1 MSEFTINNL
10 AFPIQ
15 LARLA
20 DTRNVE
26 ECRDVFFRL
35 MKVTGLDEELIKKA
49 LDIFDDVYRLYTGR
63 YEGYKSCDT
72 EYHDFRHVIDVTLA
86 SLRITDSLMLNGE
99 KFTKNN
105 IFLVGI
111 AAVFHDTGY
120 IPEINDPVENGA
132 VYTSTHVRR
141 SMVFAEKY
149 MSKKG
154 YSADDIE
161 KTKQMILLTD
171 LSVKLADIKFIDAE
185 TERFAKILA
194 SADLIGQMADRIYL
208 EKLLFL
214 YREFEMGKIPFY
226 SSEADL
232 LTKTIGFFKIM
243 ENRLTSDLEGVNA
256 HLILHFQK
264 RYDINEDLYRKGMD
278 SNLAYLTK
286 ILAEHPGHH
295 REFLRRDNIVE
306 KL

>member
-1 MSEFTINNL
+1 MSDFTINKS
-10 AFPIQ
+10 AFPLQ

-26 ECRDVFFRL
+26 ECRGVFLRL
-35 MKVTGLDEELIKKA
+35 MQVTGLDEGSIEKA
-49 LDIFDDVYRLYTGR
+49 LAIFDDVYRLYTGK

-86 SLRITDSLMLNGE
+86 SLRIADSLMLNGE
-99 KFTKNN
+99 KLTKHNV
-105 IFLVGI
+105 FLVGI

-149 MSKKG
+149 MSQKG
-154 YSADDIE
+154 YPSEDIE

-171 LSVKLADIKFIDAE
+171 LSVKLADIQFIDAE

-214 YREFEMGKIPFY
+214 YREFEMGNIPFY

-243 ENRLTSDLEGVNA
+243 EDRLANTLDGVNA
-256 HLILHFQK
+256 NLILHFQK

-278 SNLAYLTK
+278 SNLKYLTR
-286 ILAEHPGHH
+286 ILEEHPGHH
-295 REFLRRDNIVE
+295 REFLRRDNIVD

>member
-1 MSEFTINNL
+1 M
-10 AFPIQ
+10 Q

-26 ECRDVFFRL
+26 ECRGVFSRL
-35 MKVTGLDEELIKKA
+35 MKLTGLDEGLIKKA
-49 LDIFDDVYRLYTGR
+49 LDIFDDVYCLYTGK

-86 SLRITDSLMLNGE
+86 SLRIADSLTLNGE
-99 KFTKNN
+99 KFSKNN

-120 IPEINDPVENGA
+120 IPEISDPVENGA

-149 MSKKG
+149 MSEKG

-171 LSVKLADIKFIDAE
+171 LSVKLADITNTNTIHLNPSIPII
-185 TERFAKILA
+185 IL
-194 SADLIGQMADRIYL
+194 L
-208 EKLLFL
+208 
-214 YREFEMGKIPFY
+214 
-226 SSEADL
+226 
-232 LTKTIGFFKIM
+232 
-243 ENRLTSDLEGVNA
+243 
-256 HLILHFQK
+256 LILVLVFGDDDEMNDHQCH
-264 RYDINEDLYRKGMD
+264 NPNNHNNNNHNPNNH
-278 SNLAYLTK
+278 SNSNTSSSSST
-286 ILAEHPGHH
+286 P
-295 REFLRRDNIVE
+295 
-306 KL
+306 

>member
-1 MSEFTINNL
+1 MSDFTINNS
-10 AFPIQ
+10 AFPLQ

-20 DTRNVE
+20 DNRNVE

-35 MKVTGLDEELIKKA
+35 MKVTGLGEDLIQKA
-49 LDIFDDVYRLYTGR
+49 LAIFDDIRALYEGR
-63 YEGYKSCDT
+63 FEGYKACDT

-86 SLRITDSLMLNGE
+86 SLRIADSLMLNGE
-99 KFTKNN
+99 KFEKNN

-120 IPEINDPVENGA
+120 IPEKNDPVENGA

-149 MSKKG
+149 MSERG
-154 YSADDIE
+154 YSVDDIE
-161 KTKQMILLTD
+161 KTKQMILITD
-171 LSVKLADIKFIDAE
+171 LSVKIKDVTFIDAE

-214 YREFEMGKIPFY
+214 YREFEIGHIPY
-226 SSEADL
+226 ASEAD
-232 LTKTIGFFKIM
+232 LTKTIGFCKIM
-243 ENRLTSDLEGVNA
+243 DNRLENDLDGVDK

-295 REFLRRDNIVE
+295 REFLRRDNIVG

>member
-1 MSEFTINNL
+1 MSDFTINKS
-10 AFPIQ
+10 AFPMQ

-20 DTRNVE
+20 DTRNIA

-35 MKVTGLDEELIKKA
+35 MQVTGIDEEHIQKA
-49 LDIFDDVYRLYTGR
+49 LTIFDDVRAL
-63 YEGYKSCDT
+63 YEGKYEGDKACDT

-99 KFTKNN
+99 KFNKNN
-105 IFLVGI
+105 VFLVGI

-120 IPEINDPVENGA
+120 IPEIDDPVANGA

-149 MSKKG
+149 MSERG
-154 YSADDIE
+154 YSVDDIE
-161 KTKQMILLTD
+161 KTKQMILITD
-171 LSVKLADIKFIDAE
+171 LSVKIKEVTFIDDE

-214 YREFEMGKIPFY
+214 YREFEIGQIPY
-226 SSEADL
+226 ASEADL
-232 LTKTIGFFKIM
+232 LNKTIGFCKIM
-243 ENRLTSDLEGVNA
+243 DNRLEHDLDGVNK
-256 HLILHFQK
+256 HLLLHFKK
-264 RYDINEDLYRKGMD
+264 RYDIDEDLYRKGMD
-278 SNLAYLTK
+278 SNLKYLTK
-286 ILAEHPGHH
+286 ILEEHPGHH
-295 REFLRRDNIVE
+295 REFLRRDKIVG

>member
-1 MSEFTINNL
+1 MSDFTINKS
-10 AFPIQ
+10 AFPLQ

-26 ECRDVFFRL
+26 ECRGVFLRL
-35 MKVTGLDEELIKKA
+35 MQVTGLDEGSIEKA
-49 LDIFDDVYRLYTGR
+49 LAIFDDVYRLYTGK

-86 SLRITDSLMLNGE
+86 SLRIADSLMLNGE
-99 KFTKNN
+99 KLTKHNV
-105 IFLVGI
+105 FLVGI

-149 MSKKG
+149 MLQKG
-154 YSADDIE
+154 YASEDIE

-171 LSVKLADIKFIDAE
+171 LSVKLADIQFIDAE

-214 YREFEMGKIPFY
+214 YREFEMGNIPFY

-243 ENRLTSDLEGVNA
+243 EDRLANALDGVNA
-256 HLILHFQK
+256 NLILHFQK

-278 SNLAYLTK
+278 SNLKYLTR
-286 ILAEHPGHH
+286 ILEEHPGHH
-295 REFLRRDNIVE
+295 REFLRRDNIVD

>member
-1 MSEFTINNL
+1 M
-10 AFPIQ
+10 Q

-20 DTRNVE
+20 DTRNIE
-26 ECRDVFFRL
+26 ECRNVFFRL
-35 MKVTGLDEELIKKA
+35 MQITGIGEELIQKA
-49 LDIFDDVYRLYTGR
+49 LAIFDDVRAL
-63 YEGYKSCDT
+63 YEGKYKGYKACDT

-99 KFTKNN
+99 KFDKNN

-120 IPEINDPVENGA
+120 IPEIDDPVTNGA

-149 MSKKG
+149 MSERG
-154 YSADDIE
+154 YSVDDIE
-161 KTKQMILLTD
+161 KTKQMILITD
-171 LSVKLADIKFIDAE
+171 LSVKIKDVTFIDAE

-214 YREFEMGKIPFY
+214 YREFEIGQIPY
-226 SSEADL
+226 ASEADL
-232 LTKTIGFFKIM
+232 LNKTIGFCKIM
-243 ENRLTSDLEGVNA
+243 DNRLEHDLDGVNKY
-256 HLILHFQK
+256 LQLHFKK
-264 RYDINEDLYRKGMD
+264 RYDIDEDLYRKGMD
-278 SNLAYLTK
+278 GNLKYLTK
-286 ILAEHPGHH
+286 ILEEHPGHH
-295 REFLRRDNIVE
+295 REFLRRDKIVG

>member
-1 MSEFTINNL
+1 MSDFKINKS
-10 AFPIQ
+10 AFPMQ

-20 DTRNVE
+20 DTRNIE

-35 MKVTGLDEELIKKA
+35 MQVTGIDEEYIQKA
-49 LDIFDDVYRLYTGR
+49 LSIFDDIRAL
-63 YEGYKSCDT
+63 YEGRFKGYKACDT

-86 SLRITDSLMLNGE
+86 SIRITDSLMLNGE
-99 KFTKNN
+99 KFSKNN

-149 MSKKG
+149 MSERG

-161 KTKQMILLTD
+161 KTKQMILITD
-171 LSVKLADIKFIDAE
+171 LSVKIKDVTFIDAE

-214 YREFEMGKIPFY
+214 YREFEIGQIPY
-226 SSEADL
+226 ASEADL
-232 LTKTIGFFKIM
+232 LQKTIGFCKIM
-243 ENRLTSDLEGVNA
+243 DDRLEHDLDGVNK
-256 HLILHFQK
+256 HLLLHFKK
-264 RYDINEDLYRKGMD
+264 RYDIDEDLYRKGMS
-278 SNLAYLTK
+278 SNLKYLTK
-286 ILAEHPGHH
+286 ILEEHPGHH
-295 REFLRRDNIVE
+295 REFLRRDSIVE

>member
-1 MSEFTINNL
+1 MSDFTINKS
-10 AFPIQ
+10 AFPLQ

-26 ECRDVFFRL
+26 ECRGVFLRL
-35 MKVTGLDEELIKKA
+35 MQVTGLDEGSIEKA
-49 LDIFDDVYRLYTGR
+49 LAIFDDVYRLYTGK

-86 SLRITDSLMLNGE
+86 SLRIADSLMLNGE
-99 KFTKNN
+99 KLTKHNV
-105 IFLVGI
+105 FLVGI

-149 MSKKG
+149 MSQKG
-154 YSADDIE
+154 YPSEDIE

-214 YREFEMGKIPFY
+214 YREFEMGNIPFY

-243 ENRLTSDLEGVNA
+243 EDRLANALDGVNA
-256 HLILHFQK
+256 NLILHFQK

-278 SNLAYLTK
+278 SNLKYLTR
-286 ILAEHPGHH
+286 ILEEHPGHH
-295 REFLRRDNIVE
+295 REFLRRDNIVD

>member
-1 MSEFTINNL
+1 M
-10 AFPIQ
+10 Q

-20 DTRNVE
+20 DTRNIE

-35 MKVTGLDEELIKKA
+35 MQVTGIDEEYIQKA
-49 LDIFDDVYRLYTGR
+49 LSIFDDIRAL
-63 YEGYKSCDT
+63 YEGRFKGYKACDT

-86 SLRITDSLMLNGE
+86 SIRITDSLMLNGE
-99 KFTKNN
+99 KFSKNN

-149 MSKKG
+149 MSERG

-161 KTKQMILLTD
+161 KTKQMILITD
-171 LSVKLADIKFIDAE
+171 LSVKIKDVTFIDAE

-214 YREFEMGKIPFY
+214 YREFEIGQIPY
-226 SSEADL
+226 ASEADL
-232 LTKTIGFFKIM
+232 LQKTIGFCKIM
-243 ENRLTSDLEGVNA
+243 DDRLEHDLDGVNK
-256 HLILHFQK
+256 HLLLHFKK
-264 RYDINEDLYRKGMD
+264 RYDIDEDLYRKGMS
-278 SNLAYLTK
+278 SNLKYLTK
-286 ILAEHPGHH
+286 ILEEHPGHH
-295 REFLRRDNIVE
+295 REFLRRDSIVE

>member
-1 MSEFTINNL
+1 MSDFTINKS
-10 AFPIQ
+10 AFPMQ
-15 LARLA
+15 LSRLA
-20 DTRNVE
+20 DTRNIE

-35 MKVTGLDEELIKKA
+35 MKVTGLDENLIEKA
-49 LDIFDDVYRLYTGR
+49 LTIFDDIRALYEGR
-63 YEGYKSCDT
+63 FEGYKACDT

-86 SLRITDSLMLNGE
+86 SLRIADSLMLNGE
-99 KFTKNN
+99 KFEKNN

-120 IPEINDPVENGA
+120 IPEKNDPVENGA

-149 MSKKG
+149 MSERG
-154 YSADDIE
+154 YSVDDIE
-161 KTKQMILLTD
+161 KTKQMVLITD
-171 LSVKLADIKFIDAE
+171 LSVKIKDVTFIDAE

-214 YREFEMGKIPFY
+214 YREFEIGHIPY
-226 SSEADL
+226 ASEADL
-232 LTKTIGFFKIM
+232 LTKTIGFCKIM
-243 ENRLTSDLEGVNA
+243 DNRLENDLDGVDK

-278 SNLAYLTK
+278 CNLAYLTK

>member
-1 MSEFTINNL
+1 MSDFTINKS
-10 AFPIQ
+10 AFPMQ
-15 LARLA
+15 LSRLA
-20 DTRNVE
+20 DTRNIE

-35 MKVTGLDEELIKKA
+35 MKVTGLDENLIEKA
-49 LDIFDDVYRLYTGR
+49 LTIFDDIRALYEGR
-63 YEGYKSCDT
+63 FEGYKACDT

-86 SLRITDSLMLNGE
+86 SLRIADSLMLNGE
-99 KFTKNN
+99 KFEKNN

-120 IPEINDPVENGA
+120 IPEKNDPVENGA

-149 MSKKG
+149 MSERG
-154 YSADDIE
+154 YSVDDIE
-161 KTKQMILLTD
+161 KTKQMVLITD
-171 LSVKLADIKFIDAE
+171 LSVKIKDVTFIDAE

-214 YREFEMGKIPFY
+214 YREFEIGHIPY
-226 SSEADL
+226 ASEADL
-232 LTKTIGFFKIM
+232 LTKTIGFCKIM
-243 ENRLTSDLEGVNA
+243 DNRLENDLDGVDK

-278 SNLAYLTK
+278 CNLAYLTK

-295 REFLRRDNIVE
+295 REFLRRDNIVG

>member
-1 MSEFTINNL
+1 MSDFTFDKSV
-10 AFPIQ
+10 FPLQ
-15 LARLA
+15 LATLA
-20 DTRNVE
+20 NTHNVK
-26 ECRDVFFRL
+26 ECRVVFHRL
-35 MKVTGLDEELIKKA
+35 MQLEGLDDTQISKA
-49 LDIFDDVYRLYTGR
+49 LDIFDDVHNLYIGKFK
-63 YEGYKSCDT
+63 GYKSCNT

-86 SLRITDSLMLNGE
+86 SLRIADSLMLKGE
-99 KFTKNN
+99 TFNKNN

-120 IPEINDPVENGA
+120 IPEITDSVENGA
-132 VYTSTHVRR
+132 VYTKTHVAR

-149 MSKKG
+149 MSERG
-154 YSADDIE
+154 YSKDDIE

-171 LSVKLADIKFIDAE
+171 LSVKLADIKFFDAE

-214 YREFEMGKIPFY
+214 YREFEMGNIPFY

-232 LTKTIGFFKIM
+232 LTKTIGFFKMM
-243 ENRLTSDLEGVNA
+243 ENRLTNDLDGVNA
-256 HLILHFQK
+256 HLLLHFQK

-278 SNLAYLTK
+278 GNLAYLAK
-286 ILAEHPGHH
+286 ILNEHPDSY
-295 REFLRRDNIVE
+295 RDFLRRDNIVE

>member
-1 MSEFTINNL
+1 MSDFTINKSS
-10 AFPIQ
+10 FPMQ

-20 DTRNVE
+20 DTRNIE

-35 MKVTGLDEELIKKA
+35 MQVTGIDEEYIQKA
-49 LDIFDDVYRLYTGR
+49 LSIFDDIRAL
-63 YEGYKSCDT
+63 YEGRFKGYKACDT

-86 SLRITDSLMLNGE
+86 SIRITDSLMLNGE
-99 KFTKNN
+99 KFSKNN

-149 MSKKG
+149 MSERG
-154 YSADDIE
+154 YSVDDIE
-161 KTKQMILLTD
+161 KTKQMILITD
-171 LSVKLADIKFIDAE
+171 LSVKIKEVTFIDAE

-214 YREFEMGKIPFY
+214 YREFEIGQIPY
-226 SSEADL
+226 ASEADL
-232 LTKTIGFFKIM
+232 LNKTIGFCKIM
-243 ENRLTSDLEGVNA
+243 DNRLEHDLDGVNK
-256 HLILHFQK
+256 HLLLHFKK
-264 RYDINEDLYRKGMD
+264 RYDIDEDLYRKGMD
-278 SNLAYLTK
+278 SNLKYLTK
-286 ILAEHPGHH
+286 ILEEHPGHH
-295 REFLRRDNIVE
+295 REFLRRDKIVG

>member
-1 MSEFTINNL
+1 MSDFTINNS
-10 AFPIQ
+10 AFPLQ

-20 DTRNVE
+20 NTRNIE

-49 LDIFDDVYRLYTGR
+49 LAIFDDIRAL
-63 YEGYKSCDT
+63 YEGRFDGYKACDT

-86 SLRITDSLMLNGE
+86 SLRIADSLILNGE
-99 KFTKNN
+99 KFEKNN

-120 IPEINDPVENGA
+120 IPEKNDPVENGA

-149 MSKKG
+149 MSERG
-154 YSADDIE
+154 YSVDDIE
-161 KTKQMILLTD
+161 KTKQMILITD
-171 LSVKLADIKFIDAE
+171 LSVKIKDVTFIDAE

-214 YREFEMGKIPFY
+214 YREFEIGHIPY

-232 LTKTIGFFKIM
+232 LNKTIGFCKIM
-243 ENRLTSDLEGVNA
+243 DNRLENDLDGVNK

-264 RYDINEDLYRKGMD
+264 RYNIDEDLYRKGMEG
-278 SNLAYLTK
+278 NLKYLTK
-286 ILAEHPGHH
+286 ILEEHPGHH

>member
-1 MSEFTINNL
+1 MSDFTINKS
-10 AFPIQ
+10 AFPLQ

-26 ECRDVFFRL
+26 ECRGVFLRL
-35 MKVTGLDEELIKKA
+35 MQVTVLDEGSIEKA
-49 LDIFDDVYRLYTGR
+49 LAIFDDVYRLYTGK

-86 SLRITDSLMLNGE
+86 SLRIADSLMLNGE
-99 KFTKNN
+99 KFTKHNV
-105 IFLVGI
+105 FLVGI

-149 MSKKG
+149 MSQKG
-154 YSADDIE
+154 YPSEDIE

-214 YREFEMGKIPFY
+214 YREFEMGNIPFY

-243 ENRLTSDLEGVNA
+243 EDRLANTLDGVNA
-256 HLILHFQK
+256 NLILHFQK

-278 SNLAYLTK
+278 SNLKYLTR
-286 ILAEHPGHH
+286 ILEEHPGHH
-295 REFLRRDNIVE
+295 REFLRRDNIVD

>member
-1 MSEFTINNL
+1 M
-10 AFPIQ
+10 Q

-20 DTRNVE
+20 DTRNIK

-35 MKVTGLDEELIKKA
+35 MQVTGIDEEHIQKA
-49 LDIFDDVYRLYTGR
+49 LAIFDDVRALYEGR
-63 YEGYKSCDT
+63 FEGYKACDT

-99 KFTKNN
+99 TFSKNN

-120 IPEINDPVENGA
+120 IPEKNDTVENGA

-149 MSKKG
+149 MSERG
-154 YSADDIE
+154 YSVDDIE
-161 KTKQMILLTD
+161 KTKQMILITD
-171 LSVKLADIKFIDAE
+171 LSVKIKEVTFIDAE

-214 YREFEMGKIPFY
+214 YREFEIGQIPY
-226 SSEADL
+226 ASEADL
-232 LTKTIGFFKIM
+232 LNKTIGFCKIM
-243 ENRLTSDLEGVNA
+243 DNRLEHDLDGVNK
-256 HLILHFQK
+256 HLQLHFKK
-264 RYDINEDLYRKGMD
+264 RYDIDEDLYRKGMN
-278 SNLAYLTK
+278 SNLKYLTK
-286 ILAEHPGHH
+286 ILEEHPGHH
-295 REFLRRDNIVE
+295 REFLRRDSIVE

>member
-1 MSEFTINNL
+1 MSDFTVKKSV
-10 AFPIQ
+10 FPLQ
-15 LARLA
+15 LVRLA

-26 ECRDVFFRL
+26 ECRDVFLHL
-35 MKVTGLDEELIKKA
+35 MQVLALDDVCIKKA
-49 LDIFDDVYRLYTGR
+49 LEIFDDIRALYEGR
-63 YEGYKSCDT
+63 FEGYKSCNT

-86 SLRITDSLMLNGE
+86 SLRIADSLIIKGE
-99 KFTKNN
+99 NFTKNN

-111 AAVFHDTGY
+111 AAIFHDTGY
-120 IPEINDPVENGA
+120 IPEKSDPVENGA

-149 MSKKG
+149 MSERG
-154 YSADDIE
+154 YSVDDIE

-171 LSVKLADIKFIDAE
+171 LSVKLADMKFIDAE

-214 YREFEMGKIPFY
+214 YREFEMGNIPFY

-232 LTKTIGFFKIM
+232 LSKTIGFFKIM
-243 ENRLTSDLEGVNA
+243 ENRLEKDLEAVNA

-264 RYDINEDLYRKGMD
+264 RYDINIDLYRKGMD
-278 SNLAYLTK
+278 SNLEYLTK

-295 REFLRRDNIVE
+295 RDFLRRDNIVE

>member
-1 MSEFTINNL
+1 M
-10 AFPIQ
+10 Q
-15 LARLA
+15 LSRLA
-20 DTRNVE
+20 DTRNIE

-35 MKVTGLDEELIKKA
+35 MKVTGLDENLIEKA
-49 LDIFDDVYRLYTGR
+49 LTIFDDIRALYEGR
-63 YEGYKSCDT
+63 FEGYKACDT

-86 SLRITDSLMLNGE
+86 SLRIADSLMLNGE
-99 KFTKNN
+99 KFEKNN

-120 IPEINDPVENGA
+120 IPEKNDPVENGA

-149 MSKKG
+149 MSERG
-154 YSADDIE
+154 YSVDDIE
-161 KTKQMILLTD
+161 KTKQMILITD
-171 LSVKLADIKFIDAE
+171 LSVKIKDVTFIDAE

-214 YREFEMGKIPFY
+214 YREFEIGHIPY
-226 SSEADL
+226 ASEADL
-232 LTKTIGFFKIM
+232 LTKTIGFCKIM
-243 ENRLTSDLEGVNA
+243 DNRLENDLDGVDK

-295 REFLRRDNIVE
+295 REFLRRDNIVG

>member
-1 MSEFTINNL
+1 MSDFTINKS
-10 AFPIQ
+10 AFPLQ

-26 ECRDVFFRL
+26 ECRGVFLRL
-35 MKVTGLDEELIKKA
+35 MQVTGLDEGSIEKA
-49 LDIFDDVYRLYTGR
+49 LAIFDDVYRLYTGK

-86 SLRITDSLMLNGE
+86 SLRIADSLMLNGE
-99 KFTKNN
+99 KLTKHNV
-105 IFLVGI
+105 FLVGI

-149 MSKKG
+149 MSQKG
-154 YSADDIE
+154 YPSEDIE

-171 LSVKLADIKFIDAE
+171 LSVKLADIKFINAE

-214 YREFEMGKIPFY
+214 YREFEMGNIPFY

-243 ENRLTSDLEGVNA
+243 EDRLANALDGVNA
-256 HLILHFQK
+256 NLILHFQK

-278 SNLAYLTK
+278 SNLKYLTR
-286 ILAEHPGHH
+286 ILEEHPGHH
-295 REFLRRDNIVE
+295 REFLRRDNIVD

>member
-1 MSEFTINNL
+1 MSDFTINKS
-10 AFPIQ
+10 AFPMQ
-15 LARLA
+15 LSRLA
-20 DTRNVE
+20 DNRNVE

-35 MKVTGLDEELIKKA
+35 MKVTGLGEDLIQKA
-49 LDIFDDVYRLYTGR
+49 LAIFDDVRALYEGR
-63 YEGYKSCDT
+63 FEGYKACDT

-86 SLRITDSLMLNGE
+86 SLRIADSLMLNGE
-99 KFTKNN
+99 KFEKNN

-120 IPEINDPVENGA
+120 IPEKNDPVENGA

-149 MSKKG
+149 MSERG
-154 YSADDIE
+154 YSVDDIE
-161 KTKQMILLTD
+161 KTKQMILITD
-171 LSVKLADIKFIDAE
+171 LSVKIKDVTFIDAE

-214 YREFEMGKIPFY
+214 YREFEIGHIPY
-226 SSEADL
+226 ASEADL
-232 LTKTIGFFKIM
+232 LTKTIGFCKIM
-243 ENRLTSDLEGVNA
+243 DNRLENDLDGVDK

-278 SNLAYLTK
+278 CNLAYLTK

-295 REFLRRDNIVE
+295 REFLRRDNIVG

>member
-1 MSEFTINNL
+1 MSDFTINKSS
-10 AFPIQ
+10 FPMQ

-20 DTRNVE
+20 DTRNIE

-35 MKVTGLDEELIKKA
+35 MQVTGIDEEYIQKA
-49 LDIFDDVYRLYTGR
+49 LSIFDDIRAL
-63 YEGYKSCDT
+63 YEGRFKGYKACDT

-86 SLRITDSLMLNGE
+86 SIRITDSLMLNGE
-99 KFTKNN
+99 KFSKNN

-149 MSKKG
+149 MSERG

-161 KTKQMILLTD
+161 KTKQMILITD
-171 LSVKLADIKFIDAE
+171 LSVKIKDVTFIDAE

-214 YREFEMGKIPFY
+214 YREFEIGQIPY
-226 SSEADL
+226 ASEADL
-232 LTKTIGFFKIM
+232 LQKTIGFCKIM
-243 ENRLTSDLEGVNA
+243 DDRLEHDLDGVNK
-256 HLILHFQK
+256 HLLLHFKK
-264 RYDINEDLYRKGMD
+264 RYDIDEDLYRKGMS
-278 SNLAYLTK
+278 SNLKYLTK
-286 ILAEHPGHH
+286 ILEEHPGHH
-295 REFLRRDNIVE
+295 REFLRRDSIVE

>member
-1 MSEFTINNL
+1 MSDFTINKS
-10 AFPIQ
+10 AFPMQ
-15 LARLA
+15 LSRLA
-20 DTRNVE
+20 DNRNVE

-35 MKVTGLDEELIKKA
+35 MKVTGLGEDLIQKA
-49 LDIFDDVYRLYTGR
+49 LAIFDDVRALYEGR
-63 YEGYKSCDT
+63 FEGYKACDT

-86 SLRITDSLMLNGE
+86 SLRIADSLMLNGE
-99 KFTKNN
+99 KFEKNN

-120 IPEINDPVENGA
+120 IPEKNDPVENGA

-149 MSKKG
+149 MSERG
-154 YSADDIE
+154 YSVDDIE
-161 KTKQMILLTD
+161 KTKQMILITD
-171 LSVKLADIKFIDAE
+171 LSVKIKDVTFIDAE

-214 YREFEMGKIPFY
+214 YREFEIGHIPY
-226 SSEADL
+226 ASEADL
-232 LTKTIGFFKIM
+232 LTKTIGFCKIM
-243 ENRLTSDLEGVNA
+243 DNRLENDLDGVDK

-295 REFLRRDNIVE
+295 REFLRRDNIVG

>member
-1 MSEFTINNL
+1 MSDFTINKS
-10 AFPIQ
+10 AFPMQ
-15 LARLA
+15 LSRLA
-20 DTRNVE
+20 DTRNIE

-35 MKVTGLDEELIKKA
+35 MKVTGLDENLIEKA
-49 LDIFDDVYRLYTGR
+49 LTIFDDIRALYEGR
-63 YEGYKSCDT
+63 FEGYKACDT

-86 SLRITDSLMLNGE
+86 SLRIADSLMLNGE
-99 KFTKNN
+99 KFEKNN

-120 IPEINDPVENGA
+120 IPEKNDPVENGA

-149 MSKKG
+149 MSERG
-154 YSADDIE
+154 YSVDDIE
-161 KTKQMILLTD
+161 KTKQMILITD
-171 LSVKLADIKFIDAE
+171 LSVKIKDVTFIDAE

-214 YREFEMGKIPFY
+214 YREFEIGHIPY
-226 SSEADL
+226 ASEADL
-232 LTKTIGFFKIM
+232 LTKTIGFCKIM
-243 ENRLTSDLEGVNA
+243 DNRLENDLDGVDK

-295 REFLRRDNIVE
+295 REFLRRDNIVG

>member
-1 MSEFTINNL
+1 MSDFIIKDSPY
-10 AFPIQ
+10 PIQ

-20 DTRNVE
+20 DTRNIE
-26 ECRDVFFRL
+26 ECRDVLSRL
-35 MKVTGLDEELIKKA
+35 LELIGLEKHQKEKA
-49 LDIFDDVYRLYTGR
+49 LGIFDDVYRLYTGK

-86 SLRITDSLMLNGE
+86 SLRIADSLMLNGE
-99 KFTKNN
+99 KFTKHNV
-105 IFLVGI
+105 FLVGI
-111 AAVFHDTGY
+111 AAIFHDTGY
-120 IPEINDPVENGA
+120 IPEVDDPVENGA

-149 MSKKG
+149 MSQKG
-154 YSADDIE
+154 YPAEDIE

-171 LSVKLADIKFIDAE
+171 LSVKLKDIKFFDAE

-214 YREFEMGKIPFY
+214 YREFEMGNIPFY

-243 ENRLTSDLEGVNA
+243 ENRLASDLDGVNA
-256 HLILHFQK
+256 TLLLHFQK
-264 RYDINEDLYRKGMD
+264 RYNINEDLYRKGMNN
-278 SNLAYLTK
+278 NLLYLTK
-286 ILAEHPGHH
+286 ILEEHPGHH